1 MSGLSVKQAL
11 VRMQRAN
18 ALRLSLGSGSDGA
31 FCLTHLS
38 EIPDIV
44 YEIPDIVSEISD
56 RFGLAGCGGY
66 LERFRITAGAVRRS
80 APTLARSRPTKAS
93 T

>member
-38 EIPDIV
+38 
-44 YEIPDIVSEISD
+44 EIPDIVSEISD